1 MMARQSSTLRH
12 WGRLI
17 ATYVRLSTL
26 NELQYRANFFVRL
39 FQALLSLGT
48 AIGGLAVIF
57 SHTDEVGGWQVEEI
71 VALLG
76 IFFLVRGFIYTV
88 IQPSLERFM
97 QDIRKGT
104 LDFTLTKPED
114 AQFLVSIRQV
124 EIWSLLDVIMGL
136 GVLIWALA
144 RLNEQVSVG
153 DLLIFCLLLLA
164 GGVIVY
170 SFWLILA
177 TCAYWFVRIENILVI
192 FQSMYEA
199 GRWPIRIYPQALQ
212 TMLTF
217 LVPVAFAVTV
227 PAEALTG
234 RLTVN
239 TSVLAAALAIGLFA
253 LSRWF
258 WLFGIKH
265 YSGASA

>member
-1 MMARQSSTLRH
+1 MASGSSLRH

-17 ATYVRLSTL
+17 YTFVRLSTL
-26 NELQYRANFFVRL
+26 NELQYRANFFIRL
-39 FQALLSLGT
+39 LQALLSLVT
-48 AIGGLAVIF
+48 AMGGLAVVF
-57 SHTDEVGGWQVEEI
+57 SHTDEVAGWQVEEL

-124 EIWSLLDVIMGL
+124 EIWSLLDVFMGL
-136 GVLIWALA
+136 GVLIWALL
-144 RLNEQVSVG
+144 RLNQGVGVG
-153 DLLIFCLLLLA
+153 DLLVFGLLLGA
-164 GGVIVY
+164 GLVTVY

-177 TCAYWFVRIENILVI
+177 TCAYWFVRVENILVI

-199 GRWPIRIYPQALQ
+199 GRWPVRIYPAGLQ
-212 TMLTF
+212 MILTF
-217 LVPVAFAVTV
+217 LVPIAFAVTV
-227 PAEALTG
+227 PAEALVG
-234 RLTVN
+234 RLTLN
-239 TSVLAAALAIGLFA
+239 TTLTALALAVALFA

-258 WLFGIKH
+258 WLYGIKH